1 MNLRYFKNI
10 IPAAAII
17 LASAGMTSCVGDL
30 DVTPI
35 DPSTNMTVSEPELF
49 TKCYANMALAGQTGP
64 DGDCD
69 IDGLDGGTTGFVR
82 QLFNTQE
89 LPTDEAICAWGDP
102 GIPEYNYGTWD
113 SSHPMIAGF
122 YFRLYAGI
130 NYCNH
135 YLDVCAGVDEQRE
148 AEVRFLRALYYYYL
162 LDGYGNV
169 PFATA
174 LSAESPEQI
183 QRADLYSWIENE
195 VKDIYDKLAA
205 PAARNSSQEGY
216 GRADQDAANMLLARL
231 YLNAEVYTGTAHWQ
245 EAKDYAE
252 KVINGPHKLFTDQ
265 SAGYDKNCGFT
276 PYQMLFMG
284 DNGESG
290 ASTESILSIMQ
301 DGTTSAAYGCT
312 LFLMASTWKNDMN
325 EDGDYGSSEFWA
337 GVRARSQFVKKFFPN
352 SDPTPDN
359 CKNTAIQAGD
369 DRALLCGKGTLVET
383 TKKDDGTDEVKT
395 TVTERDLV
403 VTKPGEFTSGYSVG
417 KFRNTYS
424 TGAAPH
430 NAKFCDTDFFL
441 MRAGEAYLIAAEADA
456 RLNGGVTTQKG
467 TEYINALRSRA
478 HAATQSQYS
487 TNQILDER
495 ARELYYEGFRRTD
508 LIRYGLFNTSD
519 YLWDWKGGTQ
529 NGVSFSK
536 NRCLFPLP
544 ADDVNANPNLKGHQN
559 PGY

>member
-1 MNLRYFKNI
+1 MNFRYFKNI
-10 IPAAAII
+10 VPVAALI

-35 DPSTNMTVSEPELF
+35 DPSTNMTVNEPELF
-49 TKCYANMALAGQTGP
+49 TKCYANMALTGQYGP
-64 DGDCD
+64 DNNDCD
-69 IDGLDGGTTGFVR
+69 ISGLDGGTSGFVR

-102 GIPEYNYGTWD
+102 GIPEFDYGTWD
-113 SSHPMIAGF
+113 SSHTMIAGF
-122 YFRLYAGI
+122 YYRLYAGI

-135 YLDVCAGVDEQRE
+135 YLDVCAGVNEQRE

-162 LDGYGNV
+162 LDEYGNV
-169 PFATA
+169 PFALE
-174 LSAESPEQI
+174 LSATSPEQI
-183 QRADLYSWIENE
+183 QRADLYEWLVTE
-195 VKDIYDKLAA
+195 VKDLLPKLAA
-205 PAARNSSQEGY
+205 PAARNSKQEGY

-231 YLNAEVYTGTAHWQ
+231 FLNAEVYSGTAHWAEAQ
-245 EAKDYAE
+245 EYAE

-290 ASTESILSIMQ
+290 AATESVLSVMQ
-301 DGTTSAAYGCT
+301 DGATSAAYGCT
-312 LFLMASTWKNDMN
+312 LFLMASTWKSDMN

-337 GVRARSQFVKKFFPN
+337 GNRSRSNLVKKFFPN

-359 CKNTAIQAGD
+359 CKNTSIEAQD
-369 DRALLCGKGTLVET
+369 DRALFCGKGTLNEV
-383 TKKDDGTDEVKT
+383 KDDGSIKT
-395 TVTERDLV
+395 TVTERSLV
-403 VTKPGEFTSGYSVG
+403 ATRPLEYVDGYSVG

-424 TGAAPH
+424 DGSTPH
-430 NAKFCDTDFFL
+430 HAKFPDTDFFL
-441 MRAGEAYLIAAEADA
+441 MRSAEAYLIAAEADA
-456 RLNGGVTTQKG
+456 RQHGGVTTSAG
-467 TEYINALRSRA
+467 TGYINALRTRA
-478 HAATQSQYS
+478 HAATQNQWS

-495 ARELYYEGFRRTD
+495 ARELYFEGFRRTD
-508 LIRYGLFNTSD
+508 LIRYGFFNTGD
-519 YLWDWKGGTQ
+519 YLWEWKGGSL

-536 NRCLFPLP
+536 DRCLYPLP
-544 ADDVNANPNLKGHQN
+544 AEDVNANPNLKGHQN

>member
-35 DPSTNMTVSEPELF
+35 DPSTNMTVDEPGLF

-102 GIPEYNYGTWD
+102 GIPEYNYATWD
-113 SSHPMIAGF
+113 SSHPMIRGL
-122 YFRLYAGI
+122 YYRLYAGI

-135 YLDVCAGVDEQRE
+135 YLDVCAGVDEKRE

-162 LDGYGNV
+162 LDAFGNV
-169 PFATA
+169 PFALK

-183 QRADLYSWIENE
+183 KRADLYAWIETE
-195 VKDIYDKLAA
+195 VKEIYNSLAA

-231 YLNAEVYTGTAHWQ
+231 YLNAEVYTGTAHWA
-245 EAKDYAE
+245 EAKEYAE

-265 SAGYDKNCGFT
+265 SAGYDPSCGYT

-284 DNGESG
+284 DNGETG
-290 ASTESILSIMQ
+290 AATESILSVIQ
-301 DGTTSAAYGCT
+301 DGVTSAAYGCT
-312 LFLMASTWKNDMN
+312 LFIMASTWKNDMN

-337 GVRARSQFVKKFFPN
+337 GNRSRSQLVKKFFPS

-359 CKNTAIQAGD
+359 CKNTAIQASD
-369 DRALLCGKGTLVET
+369 DRALFCGKGTLVE
-383 TKKDDGTDEVKT
+383 KKDDGTDKV

-403 VTKPGEFTSGYSVG
+403 VKKPGEFTSGYSVG

-424 TGAAPH
+424 KGTPH
-430 NAKFCDTDFFL
+430 HAKFCDTDFFL

-456 RLNGGVTTQKG
+456 RLNGGTTTSTG
-467 TEYINALRSRA
+467 AGYINALRSRA
-478 HAATQSQYS
+478 HATTQSQY
-487 TNQILDER
+487 NLKQILDER
-495 ARELYYEGFRRTD
+495 ARELYFEGFRRTD
-508 LIRYGLFNTSD
+508 LIRYGLFHSNE
-519 YLWDWKGGTQ
+519 YLWDWKGGSEH
-529 NGVSFSK
+529 GVGFSK
-536 NRCLFPLP
+536 DRCLYPLP

-559 PGY
+559 PGYGN

>member
-35 DPSTNMTVSEPELF
+35 DPSTNMTVDEPGLF

-102 GIPEYNYGTWD
+102 GIPEYNYATWD
-113 SSHPMIAGF
+113 SSHPMIRGL
-122 YFRLYAGI
+122 YYRLYAGI

-135 YLDVCAGVDEQRE
+135 YLDVCAGVDEKRE
-148 AEVRFLRALYYYYL
+148 TEVRFLRALYYYYL
-162 LDGYGNV
+162 LDAFGNV
-169 PFATA
+169 PFALK

-183 QRADLYSWIENE
+183 QRADLYAWIETE
-195 VKDIYDKLAA
+195 VKEIYNSLAA

-231 YLNAEVYTGTAHWQ
+231 YLNAEVYTGTAHWA
-245 EAKDYAE
+245 EAKEYAE

-265 SAGYDKNCGFT
+265 SAGYDPSCGYT

-290 ASTESILSIMQ
+290 AATESILSIMQ
-301 DGTTSAAYGCT
+301 DGVTSAAYGCT
-312 LFLMASTWKNDMN
+312 LFLMAATWKNDMN

-337 GVRARSQFVKKFFPN
+337 GVRSRSQLVKKFFP
-352 SDPTPDN
+352 SADPTPDN
-359 CKNTAIQAGD
+359 CKNTAKEAGD
-369 DRALLCGKGTLVET
+369 DRALFCGKGTLVE
-383 TKKDDGTDEVKT
+383 KKDDGTDKVT
-395 TVTERDLV
+395 FTERDLV
-403 VTKPGEFTSGYSVG
+403 VKKPGEFTSGYSVG

-424 TGAAPH
+424 KGTPH
-430 NAKFCDTDFFL
+430 HAKFCDTDFFL

-456 RLNGGVTTQKG
+456 RLNGGTTTSTG
-467 TEYINALRSRA
+467 AGYINALRNRA
-478 HAATQSQYS
+478 HATTQAQYNL
-487 TNQILDER
+487 NQILDER

-508 LIRYGLFNTSD
+508 LIRYGLFNSNE
-519 YLWDWKGGTQ
+519 YLWDWKGGSEK
-529 NGVSFSK
+529 GVGFSK
-536 NRCLFPLP
+536 DRCLYPLP

-559 PGY
+559 PGYGN